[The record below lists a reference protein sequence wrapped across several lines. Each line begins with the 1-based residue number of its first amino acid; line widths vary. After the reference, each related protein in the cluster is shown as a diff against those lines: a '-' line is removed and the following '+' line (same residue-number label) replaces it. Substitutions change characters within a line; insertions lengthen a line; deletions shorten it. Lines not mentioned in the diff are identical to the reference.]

1 MKLIFCNCVKIRYC
15 NCLKLFEKLLFV
27 NLYIDV
33 KLLKDFIDIL
43 VCLIKC

>member
-15 NCLKLFEKLLFV
+15 NCLNLFEKILFV

-33 KLLKDFIDIL
+33 KLLRDFIDIL